1 MTSIF
6 DFDAKPDLYAVMGNP
21 IAHSKSPQIHA
32 AFARQTRQRME
43 YIAILVE
50 PGGFGHA
57 VGNFRAE
64 RGKGL
69 NITVP
74 FKHEAWK
81 LVNERTPRA
90 ERAGAVNTI
99 LFRPDGTALG
109 DTTDGVGLIR
119 DIVDNHAGRI
129 AQCQVLILGAGGA
142 VRGVLEPLLE
152 QQPARVVIAN
162 RTIDKAQALARE
174 FSTVGVVEGCGYEE
188 IQGQAFDFI
197 INGTSAS
204 LRGQL
209 PPLSEGILAP
219 GGWCYD
225 MAYGD
230 MPTPFVQWGHAHG
243 AVKSLDGIG
252 MLVEQA
258 AESFHLWRGVRPQTA
273 PVIEMLKKAHL
284 PG

>member
-1 MTSIF
+1 MSSIF

-32 AFARQTRQRME
+32 AFARQTHQRMD
-43 YIAILVE
+43 YVAILVE
-50 PGGFGHA
+50 PGGFAPA

-64 RGKGL
+64 GGKGL

-81 LVNERTPRA
+81 LVNRRTPRA

-99 LFRPDGTALG
+99 LFRPDGTTLG
-109 DTTDGVGLIR
+109 DTTDGVGLVR
-119 DIVDNHAGRI
+119 DMVDNHAGRI
-129 AQCQVLILGAGGA
+129 ARCQVLILGAGGA
-142 VRGVLEPLLE
+142 VRGVLEALLE
-152 QQPARVVIAN
+152 QRPGRVVIAN

-174 FSTVGVVEGCGYEE
+174 FSAQGVIEGCGYEE
-188 IQGQAFDFI
+188 LRGQAFEFI

-204 LRGQL
+204 LHGQL
-209 PPLSEGILAP
+209 PPLPEGVLAP
-219 GGWCYD
+219 QGWCYD

-230 MPTPFVQWGHAHG
+230 RPTPFVQWGHAHG
-243 AVKSLDGIG
+243 AAKSLDGIG

-258 AESFHLWRGVRPQTA
+258 AESFYLWRGVRPQTA
-273 PVIEMLKKAHL
+273 PVIEILMKAHL

>member
-1 MTSIF
+1 MSSIF

-90 ERAGAVNTI
+90 QRAGAVNTI
-99 LFRPDGTALG
+99 VFRPDGTALG
-109 DTTDGVGLIR
+109 DTTDGVGLVR
-119 DIVDNHAGRI
+119 DMVENHAGHVDQRR
-129 AQCQVLILGAGGA
+129 VLILGAGGA
-142 VRGVLEPLLE
+142 VRGVLEALLA
-152 QQPARVVIAN
+152 QRPAGVVIAN
-162 RTIDKAQALARE
+162 RTVDRAQALAQE
-174 FSTVGVVEGCGYEE
+174 FSALGLVQGCGYEE
-188 IQGQAFDFI
+188 LQGQAFDFI

-204 LRGQL
+204 LHGQL
-209 PPLSEGILAP
+209 PPLPAGILAP

-230 MPTPFVQWGHAHG
+230 KPTPFVQWGHAHG
-243 AVKSLDGIG
+243 AAKSLDGVG

-258 AESFHLWRGVRPQTA
+258 AESFFLWRGVRPQTA
-273 PVIEMLKKAHL
+273 PVIEVLKKTHL
-284 PG
+284 PV

>member
-1 MTSIF
+1 MSSIF

-32 AFARQTRQRME
+32 AFAQQTRQRME

-50 PGGFGHA
+50 PGGFAHA

-64 RGKGL
+64 QGKGL

-99 LFRPDGTALG
+99 VFRRDGTALG
-109 DTTDGVGLIR
+109 DTTDGVGLVR
-119 DIVDNHAGRI
+119 DLVENHAAPIGQAR
-129 AQCQVLILGAGGA
+129 VLILGAGGA
-142 VRGVLEPLLE
+142 VRGVLEALLE
-152 QQPARVVIAN
+152 QRPARVVIAN
-162 RTIDKAQALARE
+162 RTMDKAQALAQA
-174 FSTVGVVEGCGYEE
+174 FSTLGAVEGSGYEDIRGE
-188 IQGQAFDFI
+188 AFDVI

-204 LRGQL
+204 LHGEL
-209 PPLSEGILAP
+209 PPLPEGVLAP

-230 MPTPFVQWGHAHG
+230 RPTPFVQWGHAHG
-243 AVKSLDGIG
+243 AGKALDGVG

-258 AESFHLWRGVRPQTA
+258 AESFCLWRGVRPQTA
-273 PVIEMLKKAHL
+273 PVIEALKKTHL